1 VIEHVG
7 DEVTASEAERQLHS
21 IQGCLERLA
30 RASKDRTAVDSAVG
44 DDNLAGR
51 DALIYEER

>member
-30 RASKDRTAVDSAVG
+30 RASKDRTVVDSAVG
-44 DDNLAGR
+44 DNLAGR